1 LFEYIV
7 SLLLL
12 WMQRFRVQLQIQ
24 KENEKRAQAEH
35 EAKIK
40 ALEGKVNIDVSFDF
54 TDADRDSALRKLT
67 VAAAKYDR
75 CHPAAMALD
84 GFNSAEM
91 EAPQF
96 KEMVRRTFG
105 LKLTP
110 AEAGALV
117 RHFSKTPL
125 GITVDCPE
133 FIVMFIQLGNAERT
147 EAHKAQLDRQRMEN
161 KAREDEE
168 KRKLNA
174 LQGRHEIRIDAGYSA
189 EDKASAMDKL
199 LAASVAYD
207 KNHPAAPSL
216 SAFECKVRMY
226 SEFAVERLLWLVTSR
241 MCVYAG
247 NDARYIPRMHEA
259 SIRNAVDSRRSGLLG
274 HIVRYHAHEPHHLSG
289 VPQSIHH
296 DGCAEEIRTAHRVSA
311 EGASFPQGKESSG
324 GTTPASTGRPV

>member
-1 LFEYIV
+1 
-7 SLLLL
+7 
-12 WMQRFRVQLQIQ
+12 MQRFRVQLQIQ

-168 KRKLNA
+168 K
-174 LQGRHEIRIDAGYSA
+174 
-189 EDKASAMDKL
+189 ASAMDKL

-226 SEFAVERLLWLVTSR
+226 SEFAVER
-241 MCVYAG
+241 
-247 NDARYIPRMHEA
+247 
-259 SIRNAVDSRRSGLLG
+259 
-274 HIVRYHAHEPHHLSG
+274 
-289 VPQSIHH
+289 
-296 DGCAEEIRTAHRVSA
+296 
-311 EGASFPQGKESSG
+311 
-324 GTTPASTGRPV
+324 